1 MTPNE
6 KTKQEG
12 FDISKLANFFS
23 ENPKDHASIQKRAAE
38 KARANVFGT
47 EDPESSIGGG
57 IARSIIKH
65 QLSKKEP
72 EQEPNFPK
80 GQGELFGPE
89 FFGSEKLT
97 TDQVLLKMKERY
109 YELLMKIGNRGRP
122 NDFES
127 KEREQLEKKLP
138 PDLIAQVKNVVQ
150 ADKQKQAD
158 IHNQQKQISQP
169 GLFDQPPK
177 PPENKNQPTLNLQE
191 SAIFNRWK
199 KIAGIL

>member
-1 MTPNE
+1 MESNE

-23 ENPKDHASIQKRAAE
+23 EKPKDHDSIQKRAKE

-47 EDPESSIGGG
+47 KDPESSIGGG

-65 QLSKKEP
+65 QLPKIEP
-72 EQEPNFPK
+72 EQEPDFPK

-89 FFGSEKLT
+89 SFGSEKLT

-122 NDFES
+122 SDSEA

-138 PDLIAQVKNVVQ
+138 PDLIAQVKDMVQ

-169 GLFDQPPK
+169 GLFDQPIT
-177 PPENKNQPTLNLQE
+177 PPENKKQPGLNLQE
-191 SAIFNRWK
+191 SAMFNRWK